1 MYLLTILRKTLLYFL
16 TTLLM
21 IYLSDFDLYSRCI
34 DLALREKWHL
44 LLAKRETT
52 GSDSLLTHTLNVMSA
67 AEIIMKILSG
77 FSETERVEVLAGCFI
92 HDSGKEDEKAQGILS
107 GRNQGP
113 FRHKEDK
120 DRKTHLL
127 KEIGIDEALHEVAIA
142 IDMIMERPESSGHKI
157 DIVSTQAPEEKIW
170 RAAQL
175 ADQIVS
181 RKSLNN
187 LEVKEGTLLAETLT
201 RLDLSLSYHKVS
213 VIRGIVTQL
222 LHNGVKKAYE
232 KHGWIPILYYPDG
245 TAYISRGANTIF
257 PDKEEILQNIKEEV
271 ESYFNGIP
279 PSELGASAFSGDI
292 RISVLSSPEFLF
304 RDDKCIEAF
313 WQRVEGQRAIREASF
328 PKEKRKAEE
337 WEMLLTN
344 KPNEDRAVIGL
355 KYKKVRATTRLTLVM
370 KEIAACCE
378 AKEPKAWNFFL
389 KELQERFQMSA
400 DVGKNLRRLANTTP
414 AEQLVQ
420 IYESLTKP
428 TNMDER
434 DVELLI
440 EKLTEHFKEITKKL
454 RQLVSDKIAID
465 SRKVAEQLLGDLEI
479 PLVRDLRTESLEA
492 VKEYRSGKVRGSVSC
507 VLCGSRPVTRGT
519 EPLIGEGVE
528 SFINLMKG
536 GTRIGGIHKAWI
548 CGLCDLEAKIRL
560 VFISS
565 HKETLLILPQLNIG
579 ESLRKKWDRLLKHL
593 IDGMEER
600 GLKPL
605 KDRYWIDVV
614 IDGKLNEDERQ
625 ILDDVVRKD
634 TFKGTRTKAISKW
647 LEDRYSSIDEMKAFL
662 ASASNVKDFENAAIQ
677 ITDGKIRLPTQV
689 AREME
694 EDFKRTSGMHSSY
707 VSPNYILVASS
718 FPIAQLEESET
729 SAILRKVFIGLLL
742 SRLFLASVMYSDIVL
757 GIYYHVEPTKGYFK
771 LPKKLGLAGIYKKLG
786 IKEWV
791 RINQADEVLL
801 KLALYLKLDD
811 MLLATRAGF
820 GKDNLLNILKRHPG
834 EVLNR
839 HLQVSKEFSPA
850 LHAYLLQAS

>member
-1 MYLLTILRKTLLYFL
+1 
-16 TTLLM
+16 M
-21 IYLSDFDLYSRCI
+21 IHLSDFDLYSKCI
-34 DLALREKWHL
+34 DIALRERWHL
-44 LLAKRETT
+44 LLAKREAT

-67 AEIIMKILSG
+67 AEIIMKILGG
-77 FSETERVEVLAGCFI
+77 FSETERVSVLAGCFI
-92 HDSGKEDEKAQGILS
+92 HDSGKEDEKAQEILS
-107 GRNQGP
+107 GRHQGAL
-113 FRHKEDK
+113 RHKEGK
-120 DRKTHLL
+120 DRKGYLL
-127 KEIGIDEALHEVAIA
+127 KELGINEALQETALAV
-142 IDMIMERPESSGHKI
+142 DMIMERPESSGHKI
-157 DIVSTQAPEEKIW
+157 DIVSTQMPEEKIW
-170 RAAQL
+170 RTAQL

-181 RKSLNN
+181 QKSLAR
-187 LEVKEGTLLAETLT
+187 LEIKEGTLFAETLK
-201 RLDLSLSYHKVS
+201 RLGLNFSYHKVS

-222 LHNGVKKAYE
+222 LHNGVTKAYE
-232 KHGWIPILYYPDG
+232 KRGWTPILFYPDG
-245 TAYISRGANTIF
+245 TVYISRGANTVF
-257 PDKEEILQNIKEEV
+257 PDKKEILQNIKEEV
-271 ESYFNGIP
+271 ESYINNIP
-279 PSELGASAFSGDI
+279 PSKLGASAFSGDI

-313 WQRVEGQRAIREASF
+313 WQRVESQRAIREASF
-328 PKEKRKAEE
+328 PKEERKAEE
-337 WEMLLTN
+337 WYRLLAN
-344 KPNEDRAVIGL
+344 KPNEDRAVIEL
-355 KYKKVRATTRLTLVM
+355 KYKKIRAATRLAFVM
-370 KEIAACCE
+370 KEIVSCCE
-378 AKEPKAWNFFL
+378 AEEPKAWKFFMQ
-389 KELQERFQMSA
+389 ELQERFQTSN
-400 DVGKNLRRLANTTP
+400 DIDKILRRLANTTP

-428 TNMDER
+428 TDMDER
-434 DVELLI
+434 NIELLI
-440 EKLTEHFKEITKKL
+440 EKLTEHFKEITKRL

-465 SRKVAEQLLGDLEI
+465 SRRIAEQLLGDLEI

-492 VKEYRSGKVRGSVSC
+492 VKGYRSGKVRGSVSC
-507 VLCGSRPVTRGT
+507 VLCGSRPVTQGT

-536 GTRIGGIHKAWI
+536 GTRIGGTHKAWI
-548 CGLCDLEAKIRL
+548 CTLCDLEAKIRL

-565 HKETLLILPQLNIG
+565 HKETLLILPQLNIS

-614 IDGKLNEDERQ
+614 IDGKLNEGERQ

-647 LEDRYSSIDEMKAFL
+647 LEDRYSSIDKMKAFL
-662 ASASNVKDFENAAIQ
+662 ASASINVKDFENAAIQ
-677 ITDGKIRLPTQV
+677 IIDGKIRLPPQV

-718 FPIAQLEESET
+718 FPITQLEESET

-742 SRLFLASVMYSDIVL
+742 SRLFLASVMYPDIVL
-757 GIYYHVEPTKGYFK
+757 GIYYHVEPTKGYLK

-786 IKEWV
+786 ISEWV
-791 RINQADEVLL
+791 RINQVDEVLL

-811 MLLATRAGF
+811 MLLATRTDF
-820 GKDNLLNILKRHPG
+820 GKDNLLNILKKHPG

-839 HLQVSKEFSPA
+839 HLQVSKEVSPA